1 MHEAPPPTPASPPAS
16 SAVPAEPLSHGLK
29 QRHLTMLGLGGVIGA
44 GLFVGSGA
52 GIAVAGPA
60 IVVSYLIAGALAMLV
75 MRMLG
80 EMSAAMPASGSFS
93 VHAERA
99 LGRWAGFSV
108 GWLYWFLLVVV
119 LAVEATA
126 AAQIAHGWVPGIEP
140 WAWVLLFMVVFTAAN
155 LTAVKNFGEFEFW
168 FASLKVGAIVVF
180 LVLGVLAVL
189 GLLPDTDP
197 VGMANLTGQGGFLPN
212 GWGGVVSGVLTVVF
226 AFGGLEVVT
235 IAAAETD
242 DPARAV
248 GRAVRSAVVRILF
261 FYVGS
266 MLVIVTVL
274 PWTAQQAGLSPYVKV
289 LDAIGVPSAG
299 QIMNIV
305 VFVALLSALNANLYG
320 SSRMVFSLA
329 ERGEAPR
336 GLLKVS
342 GGGSREATGAGSRET
357 TGAGSRETTGG
368 GSRETTGGGSRET
381 TGGGSRVTTG
391 GVPRRAVLAS
401 VAFGFVSVLLNL
413 LWPDTVFLYMLNS
426 VGAVLL
432 FVWAL
437 IAASQLRLRARLEQ
451 EAPEALSLRMW
462 CFPYLTWVTLAGLAG
477 VLLLMLTDEA
487 ARPQVL
493 WSAGATALVLLV
505 AVGRQWRERR
515 GSAVADR

>member
-1 MHEAPPPTPASPPAS
+1 MHDAPPPTQQ
-16 SAVPAEPLSHGLK
+16 EPLSHGLK

-52 GIAVAGPA
+52 GIAVAGPG

-80 EMSAAMPASGSFS
+80 EMSAAIPASGAFS

-99 LGRWAGFSV
+99 LGRWAGFSA

-126 AAQIAHGWVPGIEP
+126 AAQIAHGWVPGVDQ
-140 WAWVLLFMVVFTAAN
+140 WAWVLAFMVVFTVTN

-168 FASLKVGAIVVF
+168 FAALKVAAIVIF
-180 LVLGVLAVL
+180 LVLGLLAVF
-189 GLLPDTDP
+189 GLLPDTEP
-197 VGMANLTGQGGFLPN
+197 VGLTNLTGQGGFLPN

-320 SSRMVFSLA
+320 ASRMVFSLA
-329 ERGEAPR
+329 ERGEGPR

-342 GGGSREATGAGSRET
+342 GS
-357 TGAGSRETTGG
+357 GG
-368 GSRETTGGGSRET
+368 G
-381 TGGGSRVTTG
+381 G

-413 LWPDTVFLYMLNS
+413 KWPDSVFLYLLNS

-432 FVWAL
+432 FVWGL
-437 IAASQLRLRARLEQ
+437 IAASQLRLRRRLER
-451 EAPEALSLRMW
+451 EAPEALTLRMW
-462 CFPYLTWVTLAGLAG
+462 CFPWLTWVTLAALVA
-477 VLLLMLTDEA
+477 VLVLMLTDDV

-493 WSAGATALVLLV
+493 WSAGATGLVLLV
-505 AVGRQWRERR
+505 AGARELRDRR
-515 GSAVADR
+515 RA

>member
-1 MHEAPPPTPASPPAS
+1 MHDAPTQAVEPS
-16 SAVPAEPLSHGLK
+16 SGTVTEGKQPLSGGLK

-52 GIAVAGPA
+52 GIAVAGPG
-60 IVVSYLIAGALAMLV
+60 IVLSYLIAGALATLV

-80 EMSAAMPASGSFS
+80 EMSSAIPASGAFS

-119 LAVEATA
+119 LAVEATG
-126 AAQIAHGWVPGIEP
+126 AAQIANGWVPGVP
-140 WAWVLLFMVVFTAAN
+140 QWGWVLIFMVVFTAAN
-155 LTAVKNFGEFEFW
+155 LAAVKNFGEFEFW
-168 FASLKVGAIVVF
+168 FATLKVTAIVLF
-180 LVLGVLAVL
+180 LALSLLAVF
-189 GLLPDTDP
+189 GVLPDTEP
-197 VGMANLTGQGGFLPN
+197 VGLANLTGHGGFLPH
-212 GWGGVVSGVLTVVF
+212 GWSGVVSGVLAVVF

-235 IAAAETD
+235 IAAAESD

-248 GRAVRSAVVRILF
+248 GRAVRSAVWRILF

-266 MLVIVTVL
+266 MLVIVTLL
-274 PWTAQQAGLSPYVKV
+274 PWLSMQPGKSPYVAV
-289 LDAIGVPSAG
+289 LDGIGVPGAG

-336 GLLKVS
+336 SLLKVS
-342 GGGSREATGAGSRET
+342 G
-357 TGAGSRETTGG
+357 
-368 GSRETTGGGSRET
+368 
-381 TGGGSRVTTG
+381 G

-413 LWPDTVFLYMLNS
+413 KWPDSVFLYMLNA

-432 FVWAL
+432 FVWGL
-437 IAASQLRLRARLEQ
+437 IAVSQLRLRPRIAR
-451 EAPEALSLRMW
+451 EAPEKLTLRMW
-462 CFPYLTWVTLAGLAG
+462 GFPYLTWAALVAMGG
-477 VLLLMLTDEA
+477 VLVLMLTDDA
-487 ARPQVL
+487 ARPQLL
-493 WSAGATALVLLV
+493 WSAGATGAVLLV
-505 AVGRQWRERR
+505 AGVRALRERR
-515 GSAVADR
+515 ARR

>member
-1 MHEAPPPTPASPPAS
+1 MHDQLPSEP
-16 SAVPAEPLSHGLK
+16 EPLGGGLK

-52 GIAVAGPA
+52 GIAVAGPG
-60 IVVSYLIAGALAMLV
+60 IVVSYLIAGTLAMCV

-119 LAVEATA
+119 LAVEATG
-126 AAQIAHGWVPGIEP
+126 AAQIANGWAPGVPQ
-140 WAWVLLFMVVFTAAN
+140 WAWVLAFMLVFTGAN
-155 LTAVKNFGEFEFW
+155 LAAVKNFGEFEFW
-168 FASLKVGAIVVF
+168 FAALKVFAIVAF
-180 LVLGVLAVL
+180 LILGTLAVF

-197 VGMANLTGQGGFLPN
+197 AGLTNLTGQGGFLPH
-212 GWGGVVSGVLTVVF
+212 GWQGVISGVLAVVF

-235 IAAAETD
+235 IAAAESD
-242 DPARAV
+242 DPVRAV
-248 GRAVRSAVVRILF
+248 SRAVRSAVFRILF

-274 PWTAQQAGLSPYVKV
+274 PWTAQKAGISPYVTV

-336 GLLKVS
+336 ALLKVS
-342 GGGSREATGAGSRET
+342 G
-357 TGAGSRETTGG
+357 
-368 GSRETTGGGSRET
+368 
-381 TGGGSRVTTG
+381 G

-413 LWPDTVFLYMLNS
+413 EWPESVFLYMLNS

-437 IAASQLRLRARLEQ
+437 IAASQLRLRRLVER
-451 EAPEALSLRMW
+451 EAPERLVLRMW
-462 CFPYLTWVTLAGLAG
+462 GFPWLTWVTLAAMAAVIG
-477 VLLLMLTDEA
+477 LMLTDDT
-487 ARPQVL
+487 ARPQLL
-493 WSAGATALVLLV
+493 WSTGATALVV
-505 AVGRQWRERR
+505 AVAGVRELRARR
-515 GSAVADR
+515 A

>member
-1 MHEAPPPTPASPPAS
+1 MHEAPPTPSGAPTT
-16 SAVPAEPLSHGLK
+16 PAEPLQHGLK

-126 AAQIAHGWVPGIEP
+126 AAQIAHGWVPAVEP

-180 LVLGVLAVL
+180 LGLGVLAVL
-189 GLLPDTDP
+189 GWLPDTDP
-197 VGMANLTGQGGFLPN
+197 VGMTNLTGQGGFLPN

-289 LDAIGVPSAG
+289 LDSIGVPSAA

-336 GLLKVS
+336 ALLKVS
-342 GGGSREATGAGSRET
+342 GGSQGKA
-357 TGAGSRETTGG
+357 
-368 GSRETTGGGSRET
+368 
-381 TGGGSRVTTG
+381 G

-451 EAPEALSLRMW
+451 EAPGALALRMW
-462 CFPYLTWVTLAGLAG
+462 WFPYLTWLTLAGLFA
-477 VLLLMLTDEA
+477 VLMLMLTDDA

-505 AVGRQWRERR
+505 AVGRQWRER
-515 GSAVADR
+515 GNHAPADR

>member
-1 MHEAPPPTPASPPAS
+1 MHDAPAAAAEPTEPQPPLAES
-16 SAVPAEPLSHGLK
+16 EPLSAALK

-52 GIAVAGPA
+52 GISVAGPG

-99 LGRWAGFSV
+99 IGRWAGFSV
-108 GWLYWFLLVVV
+108 GWLYWLLLVVV

-126 AAQIAHGWVPGIEP
+126 AAQIAHGWVAGVPQ
-140 WAWVLLFMVVFTAAN
+140 WAWVLIFMLFFTGAN
-155 LTAVKNFGEFEFW
+155 LAAVKNFGEFEFW
-168 FASLKVGAIVVF
+168 FAALKVAAIVLF
-180 LVLGVLAVL
+180 LVLGTLAIFGV
-189 GLLPDTDP
+189 LPDTEP
-197 VGMANLTGQGGFLPN
+197 VGLDNLVHAGGFLPN
-212 GWGGVVSGVLTVVF
+212 GWEGVISGVLAVVF

-235 IAAAETD
+235 IAAAESD
-242 DPARAV
+242 DPARSVA
-248 GRAVRSAVVRILF
+248 RAVRSAVWRILF

-274 PWTAQQAGLSPYVKV
+274 PWTVQRAGLSPYVAV
-289 LDAIGVPSAG
+289 LDSIGVPSAG

-329 ERGEAPR
+329 ERGEAPQ

-342 GGGSREATGAGSRET
+342 R
-357 TGAGSRETTGG
+357 
-368 GSRETTGGGSRET
+368 
-381 TGGGSRVTTG
+381 G

-413 LWPDTVFLYMLNS
+413 EWPDSVFKYLLNS

-437 IAASQLRLRARLEQ
+437 IAVSQLRLRRLIERR
-451 EAPEALSLRMW
+451 APERLVLRMW
-462 CFPYLTWVTLAGLAG
+462 LFPWLTWTALAVMAAIVG
-477 VLLLMLTDEA
+477 LMLTDDQ
-487 ARPQVL
+487 ARPQLL
-493 WSAGATALVLLV
+493 WSTGATA
-505 AVGRQWRERR
+505 AVM
-515 GSAVADR
+515 AVAGLREWRACRHRDTR

>member
-1 MHEAPPPTPASPPAS
+1 MHEAPPTPTPSPTSPA
-16 SAVPAEPLSHGLK
+16 APAEPLSHGLK

-126 AAQIAHGWVPGIEP
+126 AAQIAHGWVPGVEP
-140 WAWVLLFMVVFTAAN
+140 WAWVLLFMVVFTVAN

-180 LVLGVLAVL
+180 LVLGGLAVF

-197 VGMANLTGQGGFLPN
+197 VGMTNLTGQGGFLPN
-212 GWGGVVSGVLTVVF
+212 GWSGVVSGVLTVVF

-320 SSRMVFSLA
+320 SSRMIFSLA

-342 GGGSREATGAGSRET
+342 GGGAEK
-357 TGAGSRETTGG
+357 GG
-368 GSRETTGGGSRET
+368 GSTGQA
-381 TGGGSRVTTG
+381 G

-451 EAPEALSLRMW
+451 EAPDALALRMW
-462 CFPYLTWVTLAGLAG
+462 WFPYLTWVTLAGLLG
-477 VLLLMLTDEA
+477 VLLLMLTDDA

-505 AVGRQWRERR
+505 AVAREWRERKGPQVHER
-515 GSAVADR
+515 KPSALTGR

>member
-1 MHEAPPPTPASPPAS
+1 MHDHVTPAEAPD
-16 SAVPAEPLSHGLK
+16 EPLAGGLK

-52 GIAVAGPA
+52 GIAVAGPG
-60 IVVSYLIAGALAMLV
+60 IVLSYLIAGALAMSV

-80 EMSAAMPASGSFS
+80 EMSAAMPASGAFS

-119 LAVEATA
+119 LAVEATG
-126 AAQIAHGWVPGIEP
+126 AAQIAHGWVPGVP
-140 WAWVLLFMVVFTAAN
+140 QWAWVLLFMVVFTATN
-155 LTAVKNFGEFEFW
+155 LAAVKNFGEFEFW
-168 FASLKVGAIVVF
+168 FATLKVVAIVAF
-180 LVLGVLAVL
+180 LVLGALAVC

-197 VGMANLTGQGGFLPN
+197 VGLTHLTGDGGFLPR
-212 GWGGVVSGVLTVVF
+212 GWQGVVSGVLAVVF

-235 IAAAETD
+235 IAAAESE
-242 DPARAV
+242 DPVRSVA
-248 GRAVRSAVVRILF
+248 RAVRSAVFRILF

-274 PWTAQQAGLSPYVKV
+274 PWTAQQAGISPYVTV
-289 LDAIGVPSAG
+289 LDSIGIPSAG

-336 GLLKVS
+336 ALLAVD
-342 GGGSREATGAGSRET
+342 
-357 TGAGSRETTGG
+357 
-368 GSRETTGGGSRET
+368 
-381 TGGGSRVTTG
+381 G

-413 LWPDTVFLYMLNS
+413 EWPDTVFLYMLNS

-437 IAASQLRLRARLEQ
+437 IAASQLRLRRRLEA
-451 EAPEALSLRMW
+451 EAPERLVLKMW
-462 CFPYLTWVTLAGLAG
+462 AFPYLTWAALAAMAVVFG
-477 VLLLMLTDEA
+477 LMLTDDT
-487 ARPQVL
+487 ARPQLL
-493 WSAGATALVLLV
+493 WSTGATAVVLAV
-505 AVGRQWRERR
+505 AGVRELRARR
-515 GSAVADR
+515 G

>member
-1 MHEAPPPTPASPPAS
+1 MHEAPPTPSPTSPAA
-16 SAVPAEPLSHGLK
+16 PAEPLSHGLK

-126 AAQIAHGWVPGIEP
+126 AAQIAHGWVPGVEP
-140 WAWVLLFMVVFTAAN
+140 WAWVLLFMVVFTVAN

-180 LVLGVLAVL
+180 LVLGGLAVF

-197 VGMANLTGQGGFLPN
+197 AGMTNLTGQGGFLPN
-212 GWGGVVSGVLTVVF
+212 GWSGVVSGVLTVVF

-320 SSRMVFSLA
+320 SSRMIFSLA

-342 GGGSREATGAGSRET
+342 REAGAE
-357 TGAGSRETTGG
+357 
-368 GSRETTGGGSRET
+368 
-381 TGGGSRVTTG
+381 G

-451 EAPEALSLRMW
+451 EAPDALALRMW
-462 CFPYLTWVTLAGLAG
+462 WFPYLTWVTLAGLLG
-477 VLLLMLTDEA
+477 VLLLMLTDDA

-505 AVGRQWRERR
+505 AVGREWRERR
-515 GSAVADR
+515 ARRDPSALTDR

>member
-1 MHEAPPPTPASPPAS
+1 MHDAPPTHPAAPSAPPA
-16 SAVPAEPLSHGLK
+16 HGLK

-60 IVVSYLIAGALAMLV
+60 VVVSYLVAGTLAMLV

-108 GWLYWFLLVVV
+108 GWLYWFMLVVV

-126 AAQIAHGWVPGIEP
+126 AAQIAHGWVPAVDQ
-140 WAWVLLFMVVFTAAN
+140 WLWVLLFMVVFTAAN
-155 LTAVKNFGEFEFW
+155 LTAVRNFGEFEFW
-168 FASLKVGAIVVF
+168 FAALKVAAIVVF
-180 LVLGVLAVL
+180 LALGLLAVLGVL
-189 GLLPDTDP
+189 PDTRP
-197 VGMANLTGQGGFLPN
+197 VGLSNLTGRGGFLPN
-212 GWGGVVSGVLTVVF
+212 GWDGVVSGVLTVVF

-274 PWTAQQAGLSPYVKV
+274 PWTAQRAGLSPYVKV
-289 LDAIGVPSAG
+289 LDSVGVPSAG

-336 GLLKVS
+336 GLLKTS
-342 GGGSREATGAGSRET
+342 GGRV
-357 TGAGSRETTGG
+357 GG
-368 GSRETTGGGSRET
+368 
-381 TGGGSRVTTG
+381 G

-413 LWPDTVFLYMLNS
+413 KWPDTVFLYLLNS

-432 FVWAL
+432 FVWGL
-437 IAASQLRLRARLEQ
+437 IAASQLRLRRRLER
-451 EAPEALSLRMW
+451 EAPGALTLRMW
-462 CFPYLTWVTLAGLAG
+462 CFPHLTWVTLAGLLA
-477 VLLLMLTDEA
+477 VLLLMLTDDA

-493 WSAGATALVLLV
+493 WSAGATGLVLLV
-505 AVGRQWRERR
+505 AAVRERR
-515 GSAVADR
+515 VRP

>member
-1 MHEAPPPTPASPPAS
+1 MHDQLPSGP
-16 SAVPAEPLSHGLK
+16 EPLGGGLK

-52 GIAVAGPA
+52 GIAVAGPG
-60 IVVSYLIAGALAMLV
+60 IVVSYLIAGTLAMCV

-119 LAVEATA
+119 LAVEATG
-126 AAQIAHGWVPGIEP
+126 AAQIANGWAPGVPQ
-140 WAWVLLFMVVFTAAN
+140 WAWVLVFMLVFTGAN
-155 LTAVKNFGEFEFW
+155 LAAVKNFGEFEFW
-168 FASLKVGAIVVF
+168 FAALKVFAIVAF
-180 LVLGVLAVL
+180 LILGTLAVF
-189 GLLPDTDP
+189 GLLPAASDSFGGP
-197 VGMANLTGQGGFLPN
+197 VGFTNLTGQGGFLPH
-212 GWGGVVSGVLTVVF
+212 GWQGVISGVLAVVF

-235 IAAAETD
+235 IAAAESD
-242 DPARAV
+242 DPVRAV
-248 GRAVRSAVVRILF
+248 SRAVRSAVFRILF

-274 PWTAQQAGLSPYVKV
+274 PWTAQKAGISPYVTV

-329 ERGEAPR
+329 ERGEGPR
-336 GLLKVS
+336 ALLKVS
-342 GGGSREATGAGSRET
+342 GGG
-357 TGAGSRETTGG
+357 
-368 GSRETTGGGSRET
+368 
-381 TGGGSRVTTG
+381 
-391 GVPRRAVLAS
+391 VPRRAVFAS

-413 LWPDTVFLYMLNS
+413 EWPESVFLYMLNS

-437 IAASQLRLRARLEQ
+437 IAASQLRLRRLVER
-451 EAPEALSLRMW
+451 EAPERLVLRMW
-462 CFPYLTWVTLAGLAG
+462 GFPWLTWVTLAAMAAVIG
-477 VLLLMLTDEA
+477 LMLTDDT
-487 ARPQVL
+487 ARPQLL
-493 WSAGATALVLLV
+493 WSTGATALVV
-505 AVGRQWRERR
+505 AVAGVRELRARR
-515 GSAVADR
+515 A

>member
-1 MHEAPPPTPASPPAS
+1 MHEAPPTPSPISPA
-16 SAVPAEPLSHGLK
+16 APAEPLSHGLK

-126 AAQIAHGWVPGIEP
+126 AAQIAHGWVPGVEP
-140 WAWVLLFMVVFTAAN
+140 WAWVLLFMVVFSVAN

-180 LVLGVLAVL
+180 LVLGGLAVF

-197 VGMANLTGQGGFLPN
+197 VGTTNLTGQGGLLPN
-212 GWGGVVSGVLTVVF
+212 GWSGVVSGVLTVVF

-320 SSRMVFSLA
+320 SSRMIFSLA

-342 GGGSREATGAGSRET
+342 GGGADGSS
-357 TGAGSRETTGG
+357 GQA
-368 GSRETTGGGSRET
+368 
-381 TGGGSRVTTG
+381 G

-451 EAPEALSLRMW
+451 EAPDALALRMW
-462 CFPYLTWVTLAGLAG
+462 WFPYLTWVTLAGLLG
-477 VLLLMLTDEA
+477 VLLLMLTDDA

-505 AVGRQWRERR
+505 AVGREWRERR
-515 GSAVADR
+515 ARRDPSALTDR

>member
-1 MHEAPPPTPASPPAS
+1 MHEAPPTPAATSPA
-16 SAVPAEPLSHGLK
+16 APAEPLAHGLK

-126 AAQIAHGWVPGIEP
+126 AAQIAHGWVPAVEP
-140 WAWVLLFMVVFTAAN
+140 WAWVLLFMVVFTVAN

-180 LVLGVLAVL
+180 LVLGGLAVF

-242 DPARAV
+242 DPARACP
-248 GRAVRSAVVRILF
+248 ADAA
-261 FYVGS
+261 
-266 MLVIVTVL
+266 
-274 PWTAQQAGLSPYVKV
+274 PAGHP
-289 LDAIGVPSAG
+289 
-299 QIMNIV
+299 
-305 VFVALLSALNANLYG
+305 
-320 SSRMVFSLA
+320 
-329 ERGEAPR
+329 
-336 GLLKVS
+336 
-342 GGGSREATGAGSRET
+342 
-357 TGAGSRETTGG
+357 
-368 GSRETTGGGSRET
+368 
-381 TGGGSRVTTG
+381 
-391 GVPRRAVLAS
+391 
-401 VAFGFVSVLLNL
+401 
-413 LWPDTVFLYMLNS
+413 
-426 VGAVLL
+426 
-432 FVWAL
+432 
-437 IAASQLRLRARLEQ
+437 
-451 EAPEALSLRMW
+451 
-462 CFPYLTWVTLAGLAG
+462 
-477 VLLLMLTDEA
+477 
-487 ARPQVL
+487 
-493 WSAGATALVLLV
+493 
-505 AVGRQWRERR
+505 
-515 GSAVADR
+515 

>member
-1 MHEAPPPTPASPPAS
+1 MHEAPPTPSLTSPA
-16 SAVPAEPLSHGLK
+16 APAEPLSHGLK

-126 AAQIAHGWVPGIEP
+126 AAQIAHGWVPGVEP
-140 WAWVLLFMVVFTAAN
+140 WAWVLLFMVVFTVAN

-180 LVLGVLAVL
+180 LVLGGLAVF

-197 VGMANLTGQGGFLPN
+197 VGMTNLTGQGGFLPN
-212 GWGGVVSGVLTVVF
+212 GWSGVVSGVLTVVF

-320 SSRMVFSLA
+320 SSRMIFSLA

-342 GGGSREATGAGSRET
+342 GGTEGSSGQP
-357 TGAGSRETTGG
+357 
-368 GSRETTGGGSRET
+368 
-381 TGGGSRVTTG
+381 G

-451 EAPEALSLRMW
+451 EAPDALALRMW
-462 CFPYLTWVTLAGLAG
+462 WFPYLTWVTLAGLLG
-477 VLLLMLTDEA
+477 VLLLMLTDDA

-505 AVGRQWRERR
+505 AVGREWRERR
-515 GSAVADR
+515 ARRDPSALTDR

>member
-320 SSRMVFSLA
+320 SSRMIFSLA

-342 GGGSREATGAGSRET
+342 GGGSREATG
-357 TGAGSRETTGG
+357 G
-368 GSRETTGGGSRET
+368 GSRE
-381 TGGGSRVTTG
+381 TTG

>member
-1 MHEAPPPTPASPPAS
+1 MHEAPPTPPSAPPRTSP
-16 SAVPAEPLSHGLK
+16 AVPAEPLSHGLK

-126 AAQIAHGWVPGIEP
+126 AAQIAHGWVPAVEP
-140 WAWVLLFMVVFTAAN
+140 WAWVLLFMVVFTVAN

-180 LVLGVLAVL
+180 LVLGGLAVF

-197 VGMANLTGQGGFLPN
+197 VGMTNLTGQGGFLPN
-212 GWGGVVSGVLTVVF
+212 GWSGVVSGVLTVVF

-342 GGGSREATGAGSRET
+342 RRPGTE
-357 TGAGSRETTGG
+357 
-368 GSRETTGGGSRET
+368 
-381 TGGGSRVTTG
+381 G

-437 IAASQLRLRARLEQ
+437 IAASQLRLRARLER
-451 EAPEALSLRMW
+451 EAPQALALRMW
-462 CFPYLTWVTLAGLAG
+462 WFPYLTWVTLAGLLG
-477 VLLLMLTDEA
+477 VLLLMLTDDA

-505 AVGRQWRERR
+505 AVGRQRRERR
-515 GSAVADR
+515 APEGRSTSADR

>member
-1 MHEAPPPTPASPPAS
+1 MHDHLPSEP
-16 SAVPAEPLSHGLK
+16 EPLGGGLK

-52 GIAVAGPA
+52 GIAVAGPG
-60 IVVSYLIAGALAMLV
+60 IVVSYLIAGTLAMCV

-119 LAVEATA
+119 LAVEATG
-126 AAQIAHGWVPGIEP
+126 AAQIANGWAPGVPQ
-140 WAWVLLFMVVFTAAN
+140 WAWVLVFMLVFTGAN
-155 LTAVKNFGEFEFW
+155 LAAVKNFGEFEFW
-168 FASLKVGAIVVF
+168 FAALKVFAIVAF
-180 LVLGVLAVL
+180 LILGTLAVF
-189 GLLPDTDP
+189 GLLPAASDSFGDP
-197 VGMANLTGQGGFLPN
+197 VGFTNLTGQGGFLPH
-212 GWGGVVSGVLTVVF
+212 GWQGVISGVLAVVF

-235 IAAAETD
+235 IAAAESD
-242 DPARAV
+242 DPVRAV
-248 GRAVRSAVVRILF
+248 SRAVRSAVFRILF
-261 FYVGS
+261 FYIGS

-274 PWTAQQAGLSPYVKV
+274 PWTAQKAGISPYVTV
-289 LDAIGVPSAG
+289 LDSIGVPSAG

-336 GLLKVS
+336 ALLKVS
-342 GGGSREATGAGSRET
+342 G
-357 TGAGSRETTGG
+357 
-368 GSRETTGGGSRET
+368 
-381 TGGGSRVTTG
+381 G

-413 LWPDTVFLYMLNS
+413 EWPESVFLYMLNS

-437 IAASQLRLRARLEQ
+437 IAASQLRLRRLVER
-451 EAPEALSLRMW
+451 EAPERLVLRMW
-462 CFPYLTWVTLAGLAG
+462 GFPWLTWVTLAAMAAVIG
-477 VLLLMLTDEA
+477 LMLTDDA
-487 ARPQVL
+487 ARPQLL
-493 WSAGATALVLLV
+493 WSTGATALVV
-505 AVGRQWRERR
+505 AVAGVRELRARR
-515 GSAVADR
+515 A

>member
-1 MHEAPPPTPASPPAS
+1 MHDPHADAPATGPASDFTES
-16 SAVPAEPLSHGLK
+16 EPLSHGLK

-52 GIAVAGPA
+52 GIAVAGPG
-60 IVVSYLIAGALAMLV
+60 IVVSYLIAGAIAMLV

-119 LAVEATA
+119 LAVEATG
-126 AAQIAHGWVPGIEP
+126 AAQIANGWVPGVP
-140 WAWVLLFMVVFTAAN
+140 QWTWVLIFMVVFTGAN
-155 LTAVKNFGEFEFW
+155 LAAVKNFGEFEFW
-168 FASLKVGAIVVF
+168 FAALKVTAIVLF
-180 LVLGVLAVL
+180 LALGLLAVF
-189 GLLPDTDP
+189 GVLPDTDP
-197 VGMANLTGQGGFLPN
+197 VGLTNLTGQGGFLPH
-212 GWGGVVSGVLTVVF
+212 GWDGVTSGVLAVIF

-235 IAAAETD
+235 IAAAESA
-242 DPARAV
+242 DPARSV
-248 GRAVRSAVVRILF
+248 SRAVRSAVWRILF

-274 PWTAQQAGLSPYVKV
+274 PWTQMSPGLSPYVAV
-289 LDAIGVPSAG
+289 LDAIGIPSAG

-320 SSRMVFSLA
+320 SSRMIFSLA

-336 GLLKVS
+336 GLLKV
-342 GGGSREATGAGSRET
+342 AG
-357 TGAGSRETTGG
+357 
-368 GSRETTGGGSRET
+368 
-381 TGGGSRVTTG
+381 G

-401 VAFGFVSVLLNL
+401 VAFGFISVLLNL
-413 LWPDTVFLYMLNS
+413 KWPDSVFLYMLNA

-437 IAASQLRLRARLEQ
+437 IALSQLRLRRRIER
-451 EAPEALSLRMW
+451 EAPERLVLRMW
-462 CFPYLTWVTLAGLAG
+462 CFPYLTWAALLAMAA
-477 VLLLMLTDEA
+477 VLGLMLTDDT

-493 WSAGATALVLLV
+493 WSAGATGLVLLV
-505 AVGRQWRERR
+505 AALREVRARR
-515 GSAVADR
+515 V

>member
-1 MHEAPPPTPASPPAS
+1 MHNEPPEPSRTAVAGPHSATASPLGQQQ
-16 SAVPAEPLSHGLK
+16 EPLAGGLK

-52 GIAVAGPA
+52 GIVVAGPG
-60 IVVSYLIAGALAMLV
+60 IIVSYLVAGALAMCV

-80 EMSAAMPASGSFS
+80 EMSAAMPASGAFS

-99 LGRWAGFSV
+99 LGRWAGFTV
-108 GWLYWFLLVVV
+108 GWLYWFMLVVV
-119 LAVEATA
+119 LAVEATGA
-126 AAQIAHGWVPGIEP
+126 ATIAHGWVPSVP
-140 WAWVLLFMVVFTAAN
+140 QWTWVLIFMVVFTGVNLAA
-155 LTAVKNFGEFEFW
+155 VRNFGEFEFW
-168 FASLKVGAIVVF
+168 FAALKVTAIVLF
-180 LVLGVLAVL
+180 LVLGVLAIF

-197 VGMANLTGQGGFLPN
+197 VGLTNLTGHGGFLPH
-212 GWGGVVSGVLTVVF
+212 GWHGVVSGVLAVVF

-235 IAAAETD
+235 IAAAESD

-248 GRAVRSAVVRILF
+248 ARAVRSAVYRILF

-289 LDAIGVPSAG
+289 LDSIGVPSAG
-299 QIMNIV
+299 TIMNIV

-329 ERGEAPR
+329 ERGEAPKALLRVDR
-336 GLLKVS
+336 G
-342 GGGSREATGAGSRET
+342 R
-357 TGAGSRETTGG
+357 
-368 GSRETTGGGSRET
+368 
-381 TGGGSRVTTG
+381 
-391 GVPRRAVLAS
+391 VPRRAVLAS

-413 LWPDTVFLYMLNS
+413 EWPDSVFLYMLNA

-437 IAASQLRLRARLEQ
+437 IAVSQLRLRRRIER
-451 EAPEALSLRMW
+451 EAPERLSLKMW
-462 CFPYLTWVTLAGLAG
+462 AFPWLTWAALAAMAA
-477 VLLLMLTDEA
+477 VLGLMLTDDVT
-487 ARPQVL
+487 RPQVL
-493 WSAGATALVLLV
+493 WSAGAAAFVLLCAGV
-505 AVGRQWRERR
+505 RELMGRRT
-515 GSAVADR
+515 A

>member
-1 MHEAPPPTPASPPAS
+1 MHDAPPTRSPARS
-16 SAVPAEPLSHGLK
+16 EPLAHGLK

-60 IVVSYLIAGALAMLV
+60 VVVSYLIAGALAMLV

-99 LGRWAGFSV
+99 LGRWAGFGV
-108 GWLYWFLLVVV
+108 GWLYWFMLVVV

-126 AAQIAHGWVPGIEP
+126 AAQIAHAWVPAVDQ
-140 WAWVLLFMVVFTAAN
+140 WLWVLLFMVVFTVTN

-168 FASLKVGAIVVF
+168 FAALKVAAIVAF
-180 LVLGVLAVL
+180 LVLGLLAVF
-189 GLLPDTDP
+189 GVLPDTGP
-197 VGMANLTGQGGFLPN
+197 VGLTNLPGQGGFLPN
-212 GWGGVVSGVLTVVF
+212 GWDGVVSGVLTVVF

-289 LDAIGVPSAG
+289 LDSVGVPSAG

-320 SSRMVFSLA
+320 SSRMIFSLA

-342 GGGSREATGAGSRET
+342 GRQ
-357 TGAGSRETTGG
+357 GG
-368 GSRETTGGGSRET
+368 G
-381 TGGGSRVTTG
+381 G

-413 LWPDTVFLYMLNS
+413 KWPDTVFLHMLNS

-432 FVWAL
+432 FVWGL
-437 IAASQLRLRARLEQ
+437 IAASQLRLRRRLER
-451 EAPEALSLRMW
+451 EAPGALTLRMW
-462 CFPYLTWVTLAGLAG
+462 CFPYLTWVTLAGLVG
-477 VLLLMLTDEA
+477 VLLLMLTDDA

-505 AVGRQWRERR
+505 AGVRELR
-515 GSAVADR
+515 AKP

>member
-1 MHEAPPPTPASPPAS
+1 MHDAPTQAVEPS
-16 SAVPAEPLSHGLK
+16 SGTVTEGKQPLSGGLK

-52 GIAVAGPA
+52 GIAVAGPG
-60 IVVSYLIAGALAMLV
+60 IVLSYLIAGALATLV

-80 EMSAAMPASGSFS
+80 EMSSAIPASGAFS

-119 LAVEATA
+119 LAVEATG
-126 AAQIAHGWVPGIEP
+126 AAQIANGWVPGVP
-140 WAWVLLFMVVFTAAN
+140 QWGWVLIFMVVFTAAN
-155 LTAVKNFGEFEFW
+155 LAAVKNFGEFEFW
-168 FASLKVGAIVVF
+168 FATLKVTAIVLF
-180 LVLGVLAVL
+180 LALSLLAVF
-189 GLLPDTDP
+189 GVLPDTEP
-197 VGMANLTGQGGFLPN
+197 VGLANLTGHGGFLPH
-212 GWGGVVSGVLTVVF
+212 GWSGVVSGVLAVVF

-235 IAAAETD
+235 IAAAESD

-248 GRAVRSAVVRILF
+248 GRAVRSAVWRILF

-266 MLVIVTVL
+266 MLVIVTLL
-274 PWTAQQAGLSPYVKV
+274 PWSSMQPGKSPYVAV
-289 LDAIGVPSAG
+289 LDGIGVPGAG

-336 GLLKVS
+336 SLLKVS
-342 GGGSREATGAGSRET
+342 G
-357 TGAGSRETTGG
+357 
-368 GSRETTGGGSRET
+368 
-381 TGGGSRVTTG
+381 G

-413 LWPDTVFLYMLNS
+413 KWPDSVFLYMLNA

-432 FVWAL
+432 FVWGL
-437 IAASQLRLRARLEQ
+437 IAVSQLRLRPRIAR
-451 EAPEALSLRMW
+451 EAPEKLTLRMW
-462 CFPYLTWVTLAGLAG
+462 GFPYLTWAALVAMGG
-477 VLLLMLTDEA
+477 VLVLMLTDDA
-487 ARPQVL
+487 ARPQLL
-493 WSAGATALVLLV
+493 WSAGATGAVLLIAGV
-505 AVGRQWRERR
+505 RALRERR
-515 GSAVADR
+515 ARR

>member
-1 MHEAPPPTPASPPAS
+1 MHEAPPTPSPTSPAA
-16 SAVPAEPLSHGLK
+16 PAEPLSHGLK

-126 AAQIAHGWVPGIEP
+126 AAQIAHGWVPGVEP
-140 WAWVLLFMVVFTAAN
+140 WAWVLLFMVVFTVAN

-180 LVLGVLAVL
+180 LVLGGLAVF

-197 VGMANLTGQGGFLPN
+197 VGMTNLTGEGGFLPN
-212 GWGGVVSGVLTVVF
+212 GWSGVVSGVLTVVF

-320 SSRMVFSLA
+320 SSRMIFSLA

-342 GGGSREATGAGSRET
+342 GGTEGSSGQP
-357 TGAGSRETTGG
+357 
-368 GSRETTGGGSRET
+368 
-381 TGGGSRVTTG
+381 G

-401 VAFGFVSVLLNL
+401 VAFGFVSVVLNL

-451 EAPEALSLRMW
+451 EAPDALALRMW
-462 CFPYLTWVTLAGLAG
+462 WFPYLTWVTLAGLLG
-477 VLLLMLTDEA
+477 VLLLMLTDDA

-505 AVGRQWRERR
+505 AVGREWRERR
-515 GSAVADR
+515 ARRDPSALTDR

>member
-1 MHEAPPPTPASPPAS
+1 MHEVPPPANSPSPAPDLAP
-16 SAVPAEPLSHGLK
+16 SAAPAEPLSHGLK

-60 IVVSYLIAGALAMLV
+60 IVVSYLIAGTLAMLV

-180 LVLGVLAVL
+180 LVLGLLAVL
-189 GLLPDTDP
+189 GWLPDTDP
-197 VGMANLTGQGGFLPN
+197 VGMTNLTGQGGFLPN

-320 SSRMVFSLA
+320 SSRMIFSLA

-342 GGGSREATGAGSRET
+342 GGGSRE
-357 TGAGSRETTGG
+357 
-368 GSRETTGGGSRET
+368 
-381 TGGGSRVTTG
+381 TTG

-462 CFPYLTWVTLAGLAG
+462 CFPYLTWVTLAGLFG

-493 WSAGATALVLLV
+493 WSAGATASVLLV

-515 GSAVADR
+515 GPA

>member
-1 MHEAPPPTPASPPAS
+1 MHDSPPPTQS
-16 SAVPAEPLSHGLK
+16 EPLSHGLK

-60 IVVSYLIAGALAMLV
+60 IVLSYLIAGALAMLV

-80 EMSAAMPASGSFS
+80 EMSSAMPASGSFS

-99 LGRWAGFSV
+99 LGRWAGFSA

-126 AAQIAHGWVPGIEP
+126 AAQIAHGWVPGVEP
-140 WAWVLLFMVVFTAAN
+140 WAWVLVFMVVFTAAN

-168 FASLKVGAIVVF
+168 FAALKVTAIVVF
-180 LVLGVLAVL
+180 LVLGLLAIFGV
-189 GLLPDTDP
+189 LPDTDP
-197 VGMANLTGQGGFLPN
+197 VGLTNLTGQGGFLPN
-212 GWGGVVSGVLTVVF
+212 GWDGVVSGVLTVVF

-289 LDAIGVPSAG
+289 LDAVGVPSAG

-320 SSRMVFSLA
+320 SSRMIFSLA

-336 GLLKVS
+336 ALLKVS
-342 GGGSREATGAGSRET
+342 GGGGD
-357 TGAGSRETTGG
+357 G
-368 GSRETTGGGSRET
+368 GSGQGSEGRD
-381 TGGGSRVTTG
+381 G

-401 VAFGFVSVLLNL
+401 VAFGFISVLLNL
-413 LWPDTVFLYMLNS
+413 KWPESVFLYMLNS

-432 FVWAL
+432 FVWGL
-437 IAASQLRLRARLEQ
+437 IAASQLRLRGRIER
-451 EAPEALSLRMW
+451 EAPEALTLKMW
-462 CFPYLTWVTLAGLAG
+462 CFPYLTWLTLAGLLG
-477 VLLLMLTDEA
+477 VLVLMLTDDT

-493 WSAGATALVLLV
+493 WSAGATGLVLLV
-505 AVGRQWRERR
+505 AVGREFRGRR
-515 GSAVADR
+515 GSASSEVSPHK

>member
-1 MHEAPPPTPASPPAS
+1 
-16 SAVPAEPLSHGLK
+16 
-29 QRHLTMLGLGGVIGA
+29 
-44 GLFVGSGA
+44 
-52 GIAVAGPA
+52 
-60 IVVSYLIAGALAMLV
+60 
-75 MRMLG
+75 
-80 EMSAAMPASGSFS
+80 
-93 VHAERA
+93 
-99 LGRWAGFSV
+99 
-108 GWLYWFLLVVV
+108 
-119 LAVEATA
+119 
-126 AAQIAHGWVPGIEP
+126 
-140 WAWVLLFMVVFTAAN
+140 
-155 LTAVKNFGEFEFW
+155 AVKNFGEFEFW

-180 LVLGVLAVL
+180 LVLGGLAVF

-197 VGMANLTGQGGFLPN
+197 VGMTNLTGQGGFLPN
-212 GWGGVVSGVLTVVF
+212 GWSGVVSGVLTVVF

-320 SSRMVFSLA
+320 SSRMIFSLA
-329 ERGEAPR
+329 ERGEAPL

-342 GGGSREATGAGSRET
+342 GGTEGFSGQP
-357 TGAGSRETTGG
+357 
-368 GSRETTGGGSRET
+368 
-381 TGGGSRVTTG
+381 G

-451 EAPEALSLRMW
+451 EAPDALALRMW
-462 CFPYLTWVTLAGLAG
+462 WFPYLTWVTLAGLLG
-477 VLLLMLTDEA
+477 VLLLMLTDDA

-505 AVGRQWRERR
+505 AVGREWRERR
-515 GSAVADR
+515 ARRDPSALTDR

>member
-1 MHEAPPPTPASPPAS
+1 MHDAPPTHSPVRS
-16 SAVPAEPLSHGLK
+16 EPLAHGLK

-60 IVVSYLIAGALAMLV
+60 VVVSYLIAGALAMLV

-108 GWLYWFLLVVV
+108 GWLYWFMLVVV

-126 AAQIAHGWVPGIEP
+126 AAQIAHAWVPAVDQ
-140 WAWVLLFMVVFTAAN
+140 WLWVLLFMVVFTVAN

-168 FASLKVGAIVVF
+168 FAALKVTAIVAF

-189 GLLPDTDP
+189 GVLPDTDP
-197 VGMANLTGQGGFLPN
+197 VGLTNLTGQGGFLPN
-212 GWGGVVSGVLTVVF
+212 GWDGVVSGVLTVVF

-289 LDAIGVPSAG
+289 LDSIGVPSAG

-320 SSRMVFSLA
+320 SSRMIFSLA

-342 GGGSREATGAGSRET
+342 GTRGAEGSPSG
-357 TGAGSRETTGG
+357 
-368 GSRETTGGGSRET
+368 
-381 TGGGSRVTTG
+381 G

-413 LWPDTVFLYMLNS
+413 GWPDTVFLYMLNS

-432 FVWAL
+432 FVWGL
-437 IAASQLRLRARLEQ
+437 IAASQLRLRRRLER
-451 EAPEALSLRMW
+451 EAPDALALRMW
-462 CFPYLTWVTLAGLAG
+462 CFPYLTWVTLAGLLA
-477 VLLLMLTDEA
+477 VLLLMLTDDA
-487 ARPQVL
+487 ARLQVL
-493 WSAGATALVLLV
+493 WSAAATALVLLV
-505 AVGRQWRERR
+505 AVVRERR
-515 GSAVADR
+515 AKP

>member
-1 MHEAPPPTPASPPAS
+1 MHDAPTTAGNPPLGGGPGER
-16 SAVPAEPLSHGLK
+16 EPLSAGLK

-52 GIAVAGPA
+52 GISVAGPG
-60 IVVSYLIAGALAMLV
+60 IVLSYLIAGALAMLI

-80 EMSAAMPASGSFS
+80 EMSAAMPASGAFS

-119 LAVEATA
+119 LAVEATG
-126 AAQIAHGWVPGIEP
+126 AAQIANGWLPAVPQ
-140 WAWVLLFMVVFTAAN
+140 WSWVLIFMVVFTVAN
-155 LTAVKNFGEFEFW
+155 LAAVKNFGEFEFW
-168 FASLKVGAIVVF
+168 FATLKVTAIVLF
-180 LVLGVLAVL
+180 LVLSLLAVF
-189 GLLPDTDP
+189 GVLPDTEP
-197 VGMANLTGQGGFLPN
+197 IGLANLTGQGGFLPH
-212 GWGGVVSGVLTVVF
+212 GWSGVVSGVLAVVF

-235 IAAAETD
+235 IAAAESD

-248 GRAVRSAVVRILF
+248 GRAVRSAVWRILF

-266 MLVIVTVL
+266 MLVIVTLL
-274 PWTAQQAGLSPYVKV
+274 PWSSMQPGKSPYVAV
-289 LDAIGVPSAG
+289 LEHIGIPGAG

-336 GLLKVS
+336 SLLKVS
-342 GGGSREATGAGSRET
+342 G
-357 TGAGSRETTGG
+357 
-368 GSRETTGGGSRET
+368 
-381 TGGGSRVTTG
+381 G

-413 LWPDTVFLYMLNS
+413 KWPDSVFLYMLNA

-432 FVWAL
+432 FVWGL
-437 IAASQLRLRARLEQ
+437 IAVSQLRLRPRIER
-451 EAPEALSLRMW
+451 EAPQTLTLRMW
-462 CFPYLTWVTLAGLAG
+462 AFPWLTWAALVAMAA
-477 VLLLMLTDEA
+477 VLVLMLTDDA
-487 ARPQVL
+487 ARPQLL
-493 WSAGATALVLLV
+493 WSAGATAAVLIV
-505 AVGRQWRERR
+505 AGVRELRGRAER
-515 GSAVADR
+515 

>member
-1 MHEAPPPTPASPPAS
+1 MHDQLPSEP
-16 SAVPAEPLSHGLK
+16 EPLGGGLK

-52 GIAVAGPA
+52 GIAVAGPG
-60 IVVSYLIAGALAMLV
+60 IVVSYLIAGTLAMCV

-119 LAVEATA
+119 LAVEATG
-126 AAQIAHGWVPGIEP
+126 AAQIANGWAPGVPQ
-140 WAWVLLFMVVFTAAN
+140 WAWVLVFMLVFTGAN
-155 LTAVKNFGEFEFW
+155 LAAVKNFGEFEFW
-168 FASLKVGAIVVF
+168 FAALKVFAIVAF
-180 LVLGVLAVL
+180 LILGTLAVF
-189 GLLPDTDP
+189 GLLPDTGP
-197 VGMANLTGQGGFLPN
+197 VGLTNLTGQGGFLPH
-212 GWGGVVSGVLTVVF
+212 GWQGVISGVLAVVF

-235 IAAAETD
+235 IAAAESD
-242 DPARAV
+242 DPVRAV
-248 GRAVRSAVVRILF
+248 SRAVRSAVFRILF

-274 PWTAQQAGLSPYVKV
+274 PWTAQKAGISPYVTV

-336 GLLKVS
+336 ALLKVS
-342 GGGSREATGAGSRET
+342 G
-357 TGAGSRETTGG
+357 
-368 GSRETTGGGSRET
+368 
-381 TGGGSRVTTG
+381 G

-413 LWPDTVFLYMLNS
+413 EWPESVFLYMLNS

-437 IAASQLRLRARLEQ
+437 IAASQLRLRRLVER
-451 EAPEALSLRMW
+451 EAPERLVLRMW
-462 CFPYLTWVTLAGLAG
+462 GFPWLTWVTLAAMAAVIG
-477 VLLLMLTDEA
+477 LMLTDDT
-487 ARPQVL
+487 ARPQLL
-493 WSAGATALVLLV
+493 WSTGATALVV
-505 AVGRQWRERR
+505 AVAGVRELRARR
-515 GSAVADR
+515 A

>member
-1 MHEAPPPTPASPPAS
+1 MHDVPTRAGESSPGAASTGATSPGVTSPG
-16 SAVPAEPLSHGLK
+16 AVAGEKEPLSAGLK

-52 GIAVAGPA
+52 GIAVAGPG
-60 IVVSYLIAGALAMLV
+60 IVLSYLIAGALAMLV

-80 EMSAAMPASGSFS
+80 EMSAAMPASGAFS

-119 LAVEATA
+119 LAVEATG
-126 AAQIAHGWVPGIEP
+126 AAQIANGWVPAVP
-140 WAWVLLFMVVFTAAN
+140 QWAWVLLFMTVFTAAN
-155 LTAVKNFGEFEFW
+155 LSAVKNFGEFEFW
-168 FASLKVGAIVVF
+168 FAALKVTAIVLFLALSLLAVF
-180 LVLGVLAVL
+180 GVLPDAEPVGL
-189 GLLPDTDP
+189 RNLTGHGGLLPH
-197 VGMANLTGQGGFLPN
+197 
-212 GWGGVVSGVLTVVF
+212 GWGGVVSGVLAVVF

-235 IAAAETD
+235 IAAAESD

-248 GRAVRSAVVRILF
+248 GRAVRSAVWRILF

-266 MLVIVTVL
+266 MLVIVTLL
-274 PWTAQQAGLSPYVKV
+274 PWSSMQPGKSPYVAV
-289 LDAIGVPSAG
+289 LDSIGVPGAG

-336 GLLKVS
+336 ALLTVS
-342 GGGSREATGAGSRET
+342 G
-357 TGAGSRETTGG
+357 
-368 GSRETTGGGSRET
+368 
-381 TGGGSRVTTG
+381 G

-413 LWPDTVFLYMLNS
+413 EWPDSVFLYMLNA

-432 FVWAL
+432 FVWGL
-437 IAASQLRLRARLEQ
+437 IAVSQLRLRGRIER
-451 EAPEALSLRMW
+451 EAPGKLALRMW
-462 CFPYLTWVTLAGLAG
+462 AFPYLTWAALVAMGA
-477 VLLLMLTDEA
+477 VLVLMLTDDA
-487 ARPQVL
+487 ARPQLL
-493 WSAGATALVLLV
+493 WSAGATGAVLLV
-505 AVGRQWRERR
+505 AGLRALRERR
-515 GSAVADR
+515 ASR

>member
-1 MHEAPPPTPASPPAS
+1 MHDTPPPTEPRQP
-16 SAVPAEPLSHGLK
+16 EPLAHGLK

-60 IVVSYLIAGALAMLV
+60 IVVSYLIAGTLAMLV

-126 AAQIAHGWVPGIEP
+126 AATIAHGWVPAVDQ
-140 WAWVLLFMVVFTAAN
+140 WAWVLVFMVVFTVAN

-168 FASLKVGAIVVF
+168 FAALKVVAIVVF
-180 LVLGVLAVL
+180 LVLGLLAIF

-197 VGMANLTGQGGFLPN
+197 VGLTNLTGHGGFLPN
-212 GWGGVVSGVLTVVF
+212 GWAGVVSGVLTVVF

-320 SSRMVFSLA
+320 SSRMIFSLA
-329 ERGEAPR
+329 ERGEGPR

-342 GGGSREATGAGSRET
+342 GGRDGESE
-357 TGAGSRETTGG
+357 
-368 GSRETTGGGSRET
+368 
-381 TGGGSRVTTG
+381 G

-413 LWPDTVFLYMLNS
+413 KWPDSVFLYLLNS

-432 FVWAL
+432 FVWGL
-437 IAASQLRLRARLEQ
+437 IAASQLRLRRRIER
-451 EAPEALSLRMW
+451 EAPEALTLRMW
-462 CFPYLTWVTLAGLAG
+462 FFPWLTWLTLVALVA
-477 VLLLMLTDEA
+477 VLVLMLTDDV

-493 WSAGATALVLLV
+493 WSAGATGLVLLV
-505 AVGRQWRERR
+505 ALAREVRDRRR
-515 GSAVADR
+515 G

>member
-1 MHEAPPPTPASPPAS
+1 
-16 SAVPAEPLSHGLK
+16 
-29 QRHLTMLGLGGVIGA
+29 MLGLGGVIGA

-52 GIAVAGPA
+52 GISVAGPG
-60 IVVSYLIAGALAMLV
+60 IVVSYLIAGALAMCV

-119 LAVEATA
+119 LAVEATG
-126 AAQIAHGWVPGIEP
+126 AAQIAGGWVPAVP
-140 WAWVLLFMVVFTAAN
+140 QWAWVLIFMLVFTGAN
-155 LTAVKNFGEFEFW
+155 LAAVKNFGEFEFW
-168 FASLKVGAIVVF
+168 FATLKVFAIVAF
-180 LVLGVLAVL
+180 LVLGLLAVF
-189 GLLPDTDP
+189 GVLPDTDP
-197 VGMANLTGQGGFLPN
+197 VGLTNLTGQGGFLPH
-212 GWGGVVSGVLTVVF
+212 GWEGVVSGVLAVVF

-235 IAAAETD
+235 IAAAESD
-242 DPARAV
+242 DPVRSVA
-248 GRAVRSAVVRILF
+248 RAVRSAVYRILF

-274 PWTAQQAGLSPYVKV
+274 PWTAQQAGASPYVTV
-289 LDAIGVPSAG
+289 LDSIGVPSAG
-299 QIMNIV
+299 TIMNIV

-329 ERGEAPR
+329 ERGEAPKA
-336 GLLKVS
+336 LLKVS
-342 GGGSREATGAGSRET
+342 G
-357 TGAGSRETTGG
+357 
-368 GSRETTGGGSRET
+368 
-381 TGGGSRVTTG
+381 G

-413 LWPDTVFLYMLNS
+413 KWPDSVFLYMLNS

-437 IAASQLRLRARLEQ
+437 IALSQLRLRRRIER
-451 EAPEALSLRMW
+451 EAPERLVLRMW
-462 CFPYLTWVTLAGLAG
+462 AFPYLTWAALAAMAA
-477 VLLLMLTDEA
+477 VLGLMLTDGT
-487 ARPQVL
+487 ARPQLL
-493 WSAGATALVLLV
+493 WSAGATGVVL
-505 AVGRQWRERR
+505 
-515 GSAVADR
+515 AVAGGREWYARRVG